1 MEEFRLK
8 FNPTD
13 LEGSYLIEL
22 ELIDDSRGFFSR
34 LFCALEFA
42 DRGLN
47 SKWVQV
53 NMSSNDSI
61 GTLRG
66 LHFQL
71 SPKTETK
78 LVRCQKGA
86 IWDVIV
92 DLRAESSS
100 YGQWLGS
107 HLTAENKKMVY
118 VPERFAHGYITLEP
132 NSEVM
137 YFTSEFYEPRCERTL
152 IWDDQS
158 VGINWPMKPSVIS
171 EKDLLGKNLSE
182 IDN

>member
-1 MEEFRLK
+1 MN

-13 LEGSYLIEL
+13 LAGSYLIEL
-22 ELIDDSRGFFSR
+22 ELKNDSRGFFSR
-34 LFCALEFA
+34 LFCAREFS
-42 DRGLN
+42 DHGLN

-53 NMSSNDSI
+53 SMSSNKSI

-66 LHFQL
+66 LHFQS

-92 DLRAESSS
+92 DLRAESRS
-100 YGQWLGS
+100 YGQWFSS
-107 HLTAENKKMVY
+107 HLTAENRTMVY
-118 VPERFAHGYITLEP
+118 VPERFAHGFITLEP

-158 VGINWPMKPSVIS
+158 VGINWPMKPLVIS
-171 EKDLLGKNLSE
+171 DKDLLGKNLSE
-182 IDN
+182 IDS